1 VSQFSSVFSQILK
14 LFPRGEF
21 AELVKKHDGER
32 QAKGFTCWTQFVAMT
47 FCQLGRAQSLRE
59 ITDGLRSCEGK
70 LRHLGIDAPARSTL
84 AYANEHRP
92 WQIYRDV
99 FGALLG
105 RCRQLAP
112 GHGFRF
118 KNKLYSLDA
127 TTITLCA
134 SMFDWARYKR
144 KKGGVK
150 VHLVLDHDGYLPSF
164 AVIREAKVCDIE
176 VARGLE
182 FPRDSIVVFDR
193 AYNDF
198 RFFYDLTRRGVLFVT
213 RMKDATCFT
222 VVEERPVPSRS
233 NVIRDQ
239 TIALSKEFEGVD
251 REPMRLVVIRDEK
264 DQELSFLTNIFHLSA
279 RTIAQIYR
287 SRWEV
292 EKFFRAIKQN
302 LRIKTFVGT
311 SENAL
316 HIQIWTALIALLI
329 LRYLTFLSTYGWSLS
344 NFVAMLRHQ
353 LFVHR
358 DLHAWL
364 NEPFKPPE
372 PDAQVLLPNLDS
384 RLPNT
389 NPFQPKPIV
398 TT

>member
-1 VSQFSSVFSQILK
+1 MSQFSSVFSQILK
-14 LFPRGEF
+14 LFPRAEF
-21 AELVKKHDGER
+21 AQLVQKHGADR
-32 QAKGFTCWTQFVAMT
+32 HAKGFQSWTQFVAMT

-70 LRHLGIDAPARSTL
+70 LQHLGIEAPARSTL

-92 WQIYRDV
+92 WQLYRDV

-105 RCRQLAP
+105 RCHAVAP
-112 GHGFRF
+112 GHRFRF

-150 VHLVLDHDGYLPSF
+150 VHLVLDHDGYLPTY
-164 AVIREAKVCDIE
+164 AVIREAKVFDIV

-198 RFFYDLTRRGVLFVT
+198 RFFYDLTARGVFFVT
-213 RMKDATCFT
+213 RMKDATRFT
-222 VVEERPVPSRS
+222 VLEEREPPGRS
-233 NVIRDQ
+233 KVIRDQ
-239 TIALSKEFEGVD
+239 TIQFIKQFQAVAAAPIRRVVVDDGEGGQ
-251 REPMRLVVIRDEK
+251 IA
-264 DQELSFLTNIFHLSA
+264 FLTNIFHLSA

-287 SRWEV
+287 SRWEI

-329 LRYLTFLSTYGWSLS
+329 LRYLTFLSTYRWSLS

-358 DLHAWL
+358 DLRAWL
-364 NEPFKPPE
+364 DAPFKPVE
-372 PDAQVLLPNLDS
+372 PDRQSLLPA
-384 RLPNT
+384 
-389 NPFQPKPIV
+389 FG
-398 TT
+398 

>member
-1 VSQFSSVFSQILK
+1 LAQFSSVFSQILK
-14 LFPRGEF
+14 FFPRAEF
-21 AELVKKHDGER
+21 AQIVDRHQGDR
-32 QAKGFTCWTQFVAMT
+32 RAKGFTCWTQFVAMT

-70 LRHLGIDAPARSTL
+70 LKHLGIEAPARSTL

-92 WQIYRDV
+92 WQIYRDL
-99 FGALLG
+99 FGTLLE
-105 RCRQLAP
+105 RCRQIAP
-112 GHGFRF
+112 KHRFRF

-150 VHLVLDHDGYLPSF
+150 VHLVLDHDGFLPTF
-164 AVIREAKVCDIE
+164 AAIREAKVFDIE
-176 VARGLE
+176 VGRALE
-182 FPRDSIVVFDR
+182 LPADSIVAFDR
-193 AYNDF
+193 AYNDY
-198 RFFYDLTRRGVLFVT
+198 RFFYDLSRRGVFFVT
-213 RMKDATCFT
+213 RMKAGTRFD
-222 VVEERPVPSRS
+222 VVEERQPPARS
-233 NVIRDQ
+233 NVVRDQ
-239 TIALSKEFEGVD
+239 TITFIKEFAGV
-251 REPMRLVVIRDEK
+251 EPQPVRRVTVLDKKGE
-264 DQELSFLTNIFHLSA
+264 ELSFLTNIFHLSA
-279 RTIAQIYR
+279 RTVAEIFR
-287 SRWEV
+287 SRWEI

-316 HIQIWTALIALLI
+316 HVQIWTALIALLI
-329 LRYLTFLSTYGWSLS
+329 LRYLMFLSTYGWSLS

-364 NEPFKPPE
+364 DQPFLPPE
-372 PDAQVLLPNLDS
+372 DDPQLALPQ
-384 RLPNT
+384 
-389 NPFQPKPIV
+389 FG
-398 TT
+398 